1 VPKFNISCIKV
12 YLRSIFTVSVMWIL
26 KLWGFEKYMNQRRNL
41 QVTCV
46 EEACLR
52 VAIYSQK
59 MCRELMVIRV
69 VSVTTEK
76 VLYLFIY
83 YHV

>member
-1 VPKFNISCIKV
+1 MPKFSISCFKV
-12 YLRSIFTVSVMWIL
+12 YLRLIFTVLVMWIL
-26 KLWGFEKYMNQRRNL
+26 KLWGFKKYMNQCHNL

-59 MCRELMVIRV
+59 MCRELV
-69 VSVTTEK
+69 VK
-76 VLYLFIY
+76 GLYL
-83 YHV
+83 